1 MAGKINNMKSEDK
14 KLRRFQIRDIE
25 TKKVRESFNNDRSA
39 MNYLVSMKFSLDN
52 FYEIYD
58 SELDEVFYVKKRF
71 GGRGK

>member
-1 MAGKINNMKSEDK
+1 
-14 KLRRFQIRDIE
+14 
-25 TKKVRESFNNDRSA
+25 